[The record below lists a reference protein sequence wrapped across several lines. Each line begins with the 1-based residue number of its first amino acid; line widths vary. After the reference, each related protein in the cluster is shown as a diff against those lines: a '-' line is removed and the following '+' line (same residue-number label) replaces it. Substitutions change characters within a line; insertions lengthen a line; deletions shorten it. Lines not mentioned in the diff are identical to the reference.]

1 MQTHRLTDG
10 PTKKFAVFEFA
21 FVVRMFGDPVIQ
33 MDDYIRQQ
41 MTCRLNRGVQKENAL
56 PLEVRNLN
64 FGSVGTGQIT
74 S

>member
-1 MQTHRLTDG
+1 
-10 PTKKFAVFEFA
+10 
-21 FVVRMFGDPVIQ
+21 